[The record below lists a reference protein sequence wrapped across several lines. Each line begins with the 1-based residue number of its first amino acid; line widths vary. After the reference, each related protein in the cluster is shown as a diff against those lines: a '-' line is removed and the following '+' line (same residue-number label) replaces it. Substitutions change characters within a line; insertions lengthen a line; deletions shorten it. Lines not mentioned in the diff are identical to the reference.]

1 MVESIIPSLVDFD
14 DNSEI
19 YHILRAVFSVSKKQ
33 LECFL
38 QLRLKKKTGSCIK
51 NLFEEEKY
59 DRSIIQKH
67 LKVLCEKGLAN
78 RESVS
83 LSEFQKRCEEYD
95 LDNRTRTNKGYLY
108 IYSSISDEEL
118 LDKIDKTLRN
128 WKKFIKIYLKGN

>member
-1 MVESIIPSLVDFD
+1 MDELITPSLLNLDSD
-14 DNSEI
+14 SNI
-19 YHILRAVFSVSKKQ
+19 YHILRSVFSLSKKQ

-38 QLRLKKKTGSCIK
+38 QLRLKRKTGACIK
-51 NLFEEEKY
+51 NLFKEEKY

-108 IYSSISDEEL
+108 IYSAISDKEL
-118 LDKIDKTLRN
+118 VDKIDNILNN
-128 WKKFIKIYLKGN
+128 WKKKIKLFLNKN